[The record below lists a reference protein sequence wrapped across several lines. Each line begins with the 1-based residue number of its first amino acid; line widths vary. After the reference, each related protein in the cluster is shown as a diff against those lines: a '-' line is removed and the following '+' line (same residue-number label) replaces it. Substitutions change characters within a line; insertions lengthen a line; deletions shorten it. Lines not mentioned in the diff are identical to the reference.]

1 MTSRVVRALLPVALV
16 LGSQSGCAHRA
27 GGDHETRPDTA
38 RAPHPA
44 AVTAEDIKDRP
55 GEPIEVILAGRFPGV
70 EVTRAA
76 DGGVAIRIRGGTSF
90 NASNE
95 PLYVLDGIPIEPRP
109 GGSLQGINL
118 HDIESIEVVKDP
130 ARAAQYGVRGANGI
144 IIIKTKRP

>member
-1 MTSRVVRALLPVALV
+1 MTSRVLRALLPVALV
-16 LGSQSGCAHRA
+16 LGSLSACAHRA

-38 RAPHPA
+38 RAHPA

-130 ARAAQYGVRGANGI
+130 ARAAQYGVRGANGV

>member
-1 MTSRVVRALLPVALV
+1 
-16 LGSQSGCAHRA
+16 
-27 GGDHETRPDTA
+27 
-38 RAPHPA
+38 
-44 AVTAEDIKDRP
+44 VTAEDIKDRP

-118 HDIESIEVVKDP
+118 HDIESIEVVRDP

-144 IIIKTKRP
+144 IIITTKRP